1 MTDIVIHGLAPSS
14 YTRTAR
20 MVAVEKGLDH
30 RLEPVALGSPAHR
43 AIHPWGRVPYLT
55 HGAVQLIETA
65 AIAHYLDA
73 IGPGPSLV
81 PAEPVRRAENEQWLS
96 IINCY
101 AYTDL
106 VPNYLFHYLFPKTED
121 RKPDRARIADGAANL
136 ERDLRLFE
144 AGFRGAWLTGDTL
157 ALADLFLAPILA
169 YVSAFPEAQTV
180 LETTP
185 KLRRFLGAIATR
197 PSFTGTAPPRPAA
210 GHSAAPPS
218 AVGSGDVAPG
228 RAP

>member
-1 MTDIVIHGLAPSS
+1 MTELVIHGLAPSS

-30 RLEPVALGSPAHR
+30 RLAPVDLGSPAHR

-81 PAEPVRRAENEQWLS
+81 PADPVRRAEDAQWLS

-101 AYTDL
+101 AYSDL
-106 VPNYLFHYLFPKTED
+106 VPNYLFHYLFPKTAE
-121 RKPDRARIADGAANL
+121 RTPDRALIAQGVPNL

-157 ALADLFLAPILA
+157 ALSDLFLAPILA
-169 YVSAFPEAQTV
+169 YVSAFPEAQAI

-185 KLRRFLGAIATR
+185 NLRRFLAAIATR
-197 PSFTGTAPPRPAA
+197 PSFTSTAPSRPAA
-210 GHSAAPPS
+210 
-218 AVGSGDVAPG
+218 
-228 RAP
+228 